1 MNEGGELVGT
11 WRVLRKDGRRI
22 QITSESIRV
31 PGDGDLYNRL
41 VYVVKSDSTID
52 A

>member
-11 WRVLRKDGRRI
+11 WRAMRKDGRRI

-52 A
+52 T

>member
-1 MNEGGELVGT
+1 LH
-11 WRVLRKDGRRI
+11 KDGSPL

-41 VYVVKSDSTID
+41 VYVVKSDSTI
-52 A
+52 AA